1 MCLSATV
8 DKCYIHVQSRET
20 CKKRLPLVAGRTSAW
35 WNVLYSLLIFLTF
48 LLPGHDITV
57 MSSGPSDGSVGP
69 QGSDVNHILT
79 AVYSRPARPGPA
91 RPVYL
96 PYDVFGLSREQTSGA
111 ATGQPEAAVL
121 QMLQNLQVLVL
132 DRSFPSEWAASVSIA
147 MGGRVLSLSSEP

>member
-20 CKKRLPLVAGRTSAW
+20 CKKRLPLVAGRTSAC

-91 RPVYL
+91 RIPSIRRVWIIQRTNIWRCNG
-96 PYDVFGLSREQTSGA
+96 PTRGRRAPDVTEPPSSGS
-111 ATGQPEAAVL
+111 G
-121 QMLQNLQVLVL
+121 
-132 DRSFPSEWAASVSIA
+132 SFPSEWAASVSIA
-147 MGGRVLSLSSEP
+147 TGGRVLSLSSEP